1 MTDAFSL
8 PTLLNK
14 DVKELYGYARELKIP
29 NYSELSKKR
38 ISFSDYAYTRRE
50 TRLLPS

>member
-29 NYSELSKKR
+29 NYSE
-38 ISFSDYAYTRRE
+38 
-50 TRLLPS
+50 